1 MNKFWNWVRNEDT
14 GASELIFNGP
24 ISEDTWFGDEIT
36 PAMFRNELSKVSGD
50 LTVWLNSPGGDVF
63 AASQIYTMLRSHKG
77 KVTVK
82 IDGIAASAASVVAM
96 AGDETLIAPTGMLM
110 IHNPSTVAFGNKEAM
125 QKAIEL
131 LDEVKE
137 SIINAYEEKSGL
149 SRSKIARMMDEET
162 WLNAKKAQ
170 SLGLVDGILFASGQ
184 PQPKPEEDEPDE
196 DDDDDD
202 KTKDEGDGTDTPDEA
217 GEKPDEGE
225 KLKRRRSEDSAMTYS
240 VAASMKSLIERLNSQ
255 NTPVKGVP
263 FDQLEKRLNLLK
275 K

>member
-1 MNKFWNWVRNEDT
+1 MNKFWNWVRNEDN

-170 SLGLVDGILFASGQ
+170 FLGLVDGILFASGQ
-184 PQPKPEEDEPDE
+184 PQPKPEEDPD
-196 DDDDDD
+196 DG
-202 KTKDEGDGTDTPDEA
+202 DEDTPDE
-217 GEKPDEGE
+217 DES
-225 KLKRRRSEDSAMTYS
+225 KEDTLTAMSYSRAATMQSLMQKVSAEH
-240 VAASMKSLIERLNSQ
+240 KG
-255 NTPVKGVP
+255 TPV
-263 FDQLEKRLNLLK
+263 DQLMSRLNLLK
-275 K
+275 Y

>member
-14 GASELIFNGP
+14 GATELIFNGP

-96 AGDETLIAPTGMLM
+96 AGDEPLIAPTGMLM
-110 IHNPSTVAFGNKEAM
+110 IHNPSTVAFGNKKAM

-184 PQPKPEEDEPDE
+184 PKPKPEEDP
-196 DDDDDD
+196 
-202 KTKDEGDGTDTPDEA
+202 DEGDEDTPDE
-217 GEKPDEGE
+217 DES
-225 KLKRRRSEDSAMTYS
+225 KEDTLTAMSYSRAATMQSLMQKVSAEH
-240 VAASMKSLIERLNSQ
+240 KG
-255 NTPVKGVP
+255 TPV
-263 FDQLEKRLNLLK
+263 DQLMSRLNLLK
-275 K
+275 Y

>member
-36 PAMFRNELSKVSGD
+36 PAIFRNELSKVSGD

-170 SLGLVDGILFASGQ
+170 FLGLVDGILFASGQ
-184 PQPKPEEDEPDE
+184 PQPKPEEDPD
-196 DDDDDD
+196 DG
-202 KTKDEGDGTDTPDEA
+202 DEDTPDE
-217 GEKPDEGE
+217 DES
-225 KLKRRRSEDSAMTYS
+225 KEDTLTAMSYSRAATMQSLMQKVSAEH
-240 VAASMKSLIERLNSQ
+240 KG
-255 NTPVKGVP
+255 TPV
-263 FDQLEKRLNLLK
+263 DQLMSRLNLLK
-275 K
+275 Y

>member
-14 GASELIFNGP
+14 GAAELIFNGP

-63 AASQIYTMLRSHKG
+63 AASQIYTMLRNHKG

-184 PQPKPEEDEPDE
+184 PKPEEDEPDE

-202 KTKDEGDGTDTPDEA
+202 DKTKDEGDGTVTPDEA
-217 GEKPDEGE
+217 GESPDEVE

-240 VAASMKSLIERLNSQ
+240 VAASMKSLIERLNAQ
-255 NTPVKGVP
+255 NAPVKGVP

>member
-14 GASELIFNGP
+14 GATELIFNGP

-110 IHNPSTVAFGNKEAM
+110 IHNPSTVAFGNKKAM

-184 PQPKPEEDEPDE
+184 PKPKPEEDPDE
-196 DDDDDD
+196 R
-202 KTKDEGDGTDTPDEA
+202 DEDTPDE
-217 GEKPDEGE
+217 DES
-225 KLKRRRSEDSAMTYS
+225 KEDTLTAMSYSRAATMQSLMQKVSAEH
-240 VAASMKSLIERLNSQ
+240 KG
-255 NTPVKGVP
+255 TPV
-263 FDQLEKRLNLLK
+263 DQLMSRLNLLK
-275 K
+275 Y